1 MSATAAD
8 PSAAAGTLRIERMF
22 DAPRELVFEA
32 WTRPEYLLQWYAP
45 HGCTIHFAAI
55 DVRPGGRFH
64 SCIHNPSFGDCWC
77 VGVYREIVRPE
88 RIVYTLATADST
100 GKEIDPAQAGHD
112 PRWPRETLVTVTL
125 ADVRGATQLTL
136 EQNVLESLAK
146 HTGAHPSW
154 LEMLDRLAALVTT
167 GRAGNA

>member
-1 MSATAAD
+1 MPARVAD
-8 PSAAAGTLRIERMF
+8 RSAAAGTIRIERIF
-22 DAPRELVFEA
+22 AAPRELVFEA
-32 WTRPEYLLQWYAP
+32 WTKPEYLLQWYAP
-45 HGCTIHFAAI
+45 RGCTIRFAAI

-88 RIVYTLATADST
+88 RIVYTLATADSA
-100 GKEIDPAQAGHD
+100 GNEIEPAKAGHD
-112 PRWPRETLVTVTL
+112 PRWPRETLVTVTFEDL
-125 ADVRGATQLTL
+125 RGATQLTL

-167 GRAGNA
+167 RNAGDA

>member
-1 MSATAAD
+1 MSARVAD
-8 PSAAAGTLRIERMF
+8 RSAAAGTLRIERVF

-32 WTRPEYLLQWYAP
+32 WTNPEQLLQWYAP
-45 HGCTIHFAAI
+45 RGCTVRFVEI

-88 RIVYTLATADST
+88 RIVYTLETADSA
-100 GKEIDPAQAGHD
+100 GNEIEPAQAGHD
-112 PRWPRETLVTVTL
+112 PRWPRETLVTVTF
-125 ADVRGATQLTL
+125 AEVRGSTKLTL
-136 EQNVLESLAK
+136 EQSVLESLAR

-154 LEMLDRLAALVTT
+154 LEMLDRLAALVTKGT
-167 GRAGNA
+167 SGNA

>member
-1 MSATAAD
+1 
-8 PSAAAGTLRIERMF
+8 MF
-22 DAPRELVFEA
+22 AAPRELVFEA
-32 WTRPEYLLQWYAP
+32 WTKPELLLQWYAP
-45 HGCTIHFAAI
+45 RGCTIRFAAV

-88 RIVYTLATADST
+88 RIVYTLATADSE
-100 GKEIDPAQAGHD
+100 GNEIEPVQAGHD
-112 PRWPRETLVTVTL
+112 PRWPRETLVTVTFE
-125 ADVRGATQLTL
+125 DVRGATRLTL

-154 LEMLDRLAALVTT
+154 LEMLERLAALVAT
-167 GRAGNA
+167 RNAGNA

>member
-1 MSATAAD
+1 MPARVAD
-8 PSAAAGTLRIERMF
+8 RSAAAGTIRIERIF
-22 DAPRELVFEA
+22 AAPRALVFEA
-32 WTRPEYLLQWYAP
+32 WTKPEYLLQWYAP
-45 HGCTIHFAAI
+45 RGCTIRFAAI

-88 RIVYTLATADST
+88 RIVYTLATADSA
-100 GKEIDPAQAGHD
+100 GNEIEPAKAGHD
-112 PRWPRETLVTVTL
+112 PRWPRETLVTVTFEDL
-125 ADVRGATQLTL
+125 RGATQLTL

-167 GRAGNA
+167 RNAGDA